1 MSTLSAV
8 LNWRVKTPFY
18 YGWLVLGV
26 VASGSF
32 VATSIA
38 GVVLGGI
45 QFFIFEETGWS
56 RSSIGLAAAA
66 GVWCSGV
73 VAPFAG
79 RLTDRY
85 GPRSLMPCGTIF
97 LGLALLGLGWFH
109 SLWYFYVATISAR
122 AVSQPLLIG
131 VVPRTLAVNFF
142 RRRRNTAL
150 ALTGMFRPISGAIII
165 QIISIFALTFGWR
178 TAFSYLGL
186 LSLALTVPMLLVIRR
201 RPEDIGL
208 LPDGVLPN
216 QTTAP
221 SQAGST
227 SRTSQ
232 PAANPSGNPRVHPA
246 VRRPT
251 SSSEPG
257 EINREVSWTAR
268 SALRTRAFWLVAL
281 TTMLSVTG
289 SSTIGFSMVPY
300 LHEEANISAAAA
312 VGVLSL
318 STFLSLANLG
328 WAYLADKTTPR
339 WSMVIALIA
348 AGGVVLYLTLVGSIV
363 SAFAFGLLWGLVH
376 SSLEVI
382 VYMVLAQYFGR
393 ESYGAIAGALRPFE
407 AGGLGL
413 GQVLGP
419 VIYDIFGSYSSMIA
433 IAAALH
439 FAAALLIF
447 LARPPEARLT
457 QTAATTGVGP
467 SLP

>member
-1 MSTLSAV
+1 MSTISAV

-45 QFFIFEETGWS
+45 QFFIFDETGWS

-85 GPRSLMPCGTIF
+85 GPRSLMPFGTIF
-97 LGLALLGLGWFH
+97 LGFALLGLGWFH

-131 VVPRTLAVNFF
+131 VVPRTVAVNFF
-142 RRRRNTAL
+142 QRRRNTAL

-178 TAFSYLGL
+178 TAFSYLGF
-186 LSLALTVPMLLVIRR
+186 LSLALTVPMLLIIRR

-208 LPDGVLPN
+208 LPDGA
-216 QTTAP
+216 TAP
-221 SQAGST
+221 SRVGSPT
-227 SRTSQ
+227 RTNQ
-232 PAANPSGNPRVHPA
+232 PVVNPSGNPSRNPTVP
-246 VRRPT
+246 RPT
-251 SSSEPG
+251 GSSEG
-257 EINREVSWTAR
+257 GEVSWTAR

-300 LHEEANISAAAA
+300 LHEEANIPAAAA

-318 STFLSLANLG
+318 TTFLSLANLG
-328 WAYLADKTTPR
+328 WAYLADKISPR
-339 WSMVIALIA
+339 WSMVIALTA
-348 AGGVVLYLTLVGSIV
+348 AGGVVLYLSLVGSIV
-363 SAFAFGLLWGLVH
+363 SAYAFGLMWGLVH

-419 VIYDIFGSYSSMIA
+419 VIYDLFGSYSSMIV

-447 LARPPEARLT
+447 MARPPGAGPEVELAI
-457 QTAATTGVGP
+457 QDPYNMGV
-467 SLP
+467 